1 MCDRRF
7 RRELTIGKKMS
18 GNSTI
23 LIAGAGLGGL
33 TAAIASARRGFKVRV
48 FEQAPK
54 LGEIGA
60 GVQISPSGFRV
71 LEELGLKDEILSD
84 CYVPIGRQMLVWNS
98 GYSTKPILSGD
109 VAAKYGLPVI
119 HIHRADLH
127 AILVRALQ
135 ELQPDAIQINS
146 RVAGFAQSG
155 AQVELT
161 LTNGQRFSG
170 NVLIGAD
177 GLHSVI
183 RHQLFG
189 ASKARFT
196 GGISWRGMMR
206 YDQLPEDVRPPY
218 MQNWVGLKG
227 HFVVYRVRRGELVN
241 IVGHMARDDWRV
253 ESWTELGTTE
263 EMLNDFSGWHPN
275 VQTFIKNID
284 KPYKWGLFL
293 HPTQKQWAVGRV
305 ALMGD
310 ACHPTLPYLGYG
322 ANMAFE
328 DGLVLARC
336 LEQFDDVEAALQRYE
351 RARIPRTTE
360 IVEASAINGNR
371 FHSPDLADP
380 ETAKVYIDR
389 ESIEPDNLRDWLF
402 SYDAATVPI

>member
-1 MCDRRF
+1 MN
-7 RRELTIGKKMS
+7 K
-18 GNSTI
+18 NATI

-33 TAAIASARRGFKVRV
+33 TAAIALAKRGFKVRA

-71 LEELGLKDEILSD
+71 LAELGLKNEILSK
-84 CYVPIGRQMLVWNS
+84 CYVPVGRQMLVWNS
-98 GYSTKPILSGD
+98 GYSTKPLLSGD
-109 VAAKYGLPVI
+109 VAAQYGLPVI

-127 AILVRALQ
+127 AILVHALQ
-135 ELQPDAIQINS
+135 ALQPDAIQIDAC
-146 RVAGFAQSG
+146 VAGFEQDG
-155 AQVELT
+155 TRVEVA
-161 LTNGQRFSG
+161 LTNGQKVSG
-170 NVLIGAD
+170 EVLIGAD
-177 GLHSVI
+177 GLHSVV
-183 RHQLFG
+183 RHRLFG

-206 YDQLPEDVRPPY
+206 YDSLPEDVRPPY

-227 HFVVYRVRRGELVN
+227 HFVVYRVRSGELVN
-241 IVGHMARDDWRV
+241 IVGHMERDDWQV

-263 EMLNDFSGWHPN
+263 EMLADFVGWHHN
-275 VQTFIKNID
+275 IQVMIKAID

-293 HPTQKQWAVGRV
+293 HPTQQKWVVGRV

-328 DGLVLARC
+328 DALVLARC
-336 LEQFDDVEAALQRYE
+336 LEEFDDVSIALKHYE
-351 RARIPRTTE
+351 DARIPRTTK
-360 IVEASAINGNR
+360 IVNASALNGDR
-371 FHSPDLADP
+371 FHSPDLANPD
-380 ETAKVYIDR
+380 TAKAYIDR